1 MNTELCA
8 QHFTVSKNFPF
19 TVIRICNNI
28 LEFLSGNLKKMN
40 CGTKLILHFKGDI
53 RAL

>member
-28 LEFLSGNLKKMN
+28 LEFLSGNLKKN
-40 CGTKLILHFKGDI
+40 ELWHKTYF
-53 RAL
+53 AF